1 MTEKSD
7 TESLEGSSS
16 SGQKA
21 KFKDYF
27 KDHIKRSYTQ
37 EDLESAISAVQQGHG
52 VCDASRRNGIP
63 VSTLRDHLHSRG
75 VDYPRLNR
83 DEYKSKY
90 DEADLEEAFE
100 AVRNGSSLMVSSE
113 LSCLIS
119 TD

>member
-16 SGQKA
+16 FQA
-21 KFKDYF
+21 KF

-75 VDYPRLNR
+75 VDYPRVNR

-100 AVRNGSSLMVSSE
+100 AVRNGSYIPLMVSSK
-113 LSCLIS
+113 LSCFIS